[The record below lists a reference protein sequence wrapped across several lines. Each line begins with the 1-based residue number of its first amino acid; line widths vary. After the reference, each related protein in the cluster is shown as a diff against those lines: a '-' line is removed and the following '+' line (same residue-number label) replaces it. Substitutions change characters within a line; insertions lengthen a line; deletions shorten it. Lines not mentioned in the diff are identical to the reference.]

1 MGIEMQELSGV
12 HRVLMIDK
20 LNEQGKLEKM
30 PEDWVLAL
38 DSKPVEEWSKE
49 MIEFLKD
56 SLPNQDD

>member
-1 MGIEMQELSGV
+1 
-12 HRVLMIDK
+12 MIDK

-38 DSKPVEEWSKE
+38 DSKPVEEWPRE

-56 SLPNQDD
+56 SLPNQGD